1 MLDPVSKQIAIRLQD
16 ELVAFLDHAVRE
28 GRASSRASL
37 ISSALEREM
46 RRMLAERDA
55 EILREV
61 GPEDDLD
68 DLVAWSGS
76 HTVPLD

>member
-61 GPEDDLD
+61 GPDDDLD